1 MKKKRA
7 APFADPTYE
16 KKINP
21 FTRAHPIRGAVYLL
35 LLLAVCAMP
44 FALAQRTTVKGNRPA
59 NVITVINTNDSGP
72 GSLRQ
77 ALADANDGD
86 TINFAVTG
94 AIGLISG
101 ELLVGTSITISGP
114 GAQNLAVIG
123 NNQGSVFNIT
133 TYGRTVTISGLTISN
148 NSGAAIHN
156 EGEMD
161 VTYSNVGA
169 IWNDAAH
176 TSCYATIEL
185 NYSSIA
191 GIQSL
196 TCQSFGCCQASVT
209 VENSTVSG
217 GGIYTEYGS
226 ALQISNSTISGSGG
240 AVNSGSGCVI
250 SNSTLKADSGYDIR
264 STGFVVALSNTV
276 LKIGPS
282 GHSIIRLVGQVKSLG
297 YSLSSDDGGGYLN
310 GPGDQINTDPML
322 GPLQDNGGPTLTNAL
337 LPGSPAINAG
347 DPNFQGS
354 YDQRGPGYDRV
365 RNGRLDIG
373 SFEVQQGASPSAPT
387 SPTPHA

>member
-1 MKKKRA
+1 
-7 APFADPTYE
+7 
-16 KKINP
+16 
-21 FTRAHPIRGAVYLL
+21 
-35 LLLAVCAMP
+35 
-44 FALAQRTTVKGNRPA
+44 
-59 NVITVINTNDSGP
+59 
-72 GSLRQ
+72 
-77 ALADANDGD
+77 
-86 TINFAVTG
+86 
-94 AIGLISG
+94 
-101 ELLVGTSITISGP
+101 VGTSITISGP

-123 NNQGSVFNIT
+123 NNQGSVFHIT

-148 NSGAAIHN
+148 NSGTAIHN
-156 EGEMD
+156 EGEME

-209 VENSTVSG
+209 VENSAVSG

-226 ALQISNSTISGSGG
+226 GLQIRNSTISGSGG

-322 GPLQDNGGPTLTNAL
+322 GPLQDNGGPTFTHAL
-337 LPGSPAINAG
+337 LPASPAINAG
-347 DPNFQGS
+347 NLNFS
-354 YDQRGPGYDRV
+354 PPPFYDQRGPGFDRV
-365 RNGRLDIG
+365 RNGRIDIG
-373 SFEVQQGASPSAPT
+373 SFEVQEPL
-387 SPTPHA
+387 PTPTPTATPTPSGTARVTPAPRPRPTRPPRR